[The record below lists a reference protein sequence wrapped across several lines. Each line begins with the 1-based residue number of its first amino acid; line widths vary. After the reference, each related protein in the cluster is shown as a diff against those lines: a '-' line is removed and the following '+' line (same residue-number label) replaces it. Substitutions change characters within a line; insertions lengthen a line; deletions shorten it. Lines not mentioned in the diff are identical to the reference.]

1 MSFFAQICCPRRP
14 ITKKIDVPDCTDEDY
29 DEYGLKPGVYCEYRD
44 EAEFETFQYKSAEE
58 CKQNS
63 TCTIKSQCGLKGMYE
78 FTLCCILICMCSMAI
93 RVDEFSFGVYKI
105 GKIFA

>member
-78 FTLCCILICMCSMAI
+78 FTLCCILICTACI
-93 RVDEFSFGVYKI
+93 FWGVLCLIYHNI
-105 GKIFA
+105 